1 MACAARTPPPA
12 ERQRAHGSQP
22 LIETCLSWSW
32 VSTHTALHEHI
43 MCAAHSHTRRAEP
56 NTVLTVREFPEHGT
70 LPPVP
75 LSPMRGHTP
84 RLLHACDS
92 PHNTLAHPRISTPRS
107 QTCGYTRASSANTVR
122 LWLLRAAKPPGVRSV
137 IVPTG
142 RGTLTRPRSGCRQSS
157 RADGRSWQCPGRQ
170 TG

>member
-1 MACAARTPPPA
+1 MYGLSWRSPAPP
-12 ERQRAHGSQP
+12 QRGREPPGSQP
-22 LIETCLSWSW
+22 LVETCL
-32 VSTHTALHEHI
+32 VVLGQHTP
-43 MCAAHSHTRRAEP
+43 HTELCTQSQPP

-92 PHNTLAHPRISTPRS
+92 PHNTPAHPRISTPRS